1 MPFNNREDITL
12 IIPAAGKSS
21 RFPAMRPKWMLTHP
35 DGNMMIE
42 KVLKEFEYE
51 SYKNTYVIILREHC
65 DKFEADLVLEQA
77 FGSSV
82 SVIILEQET
91 SSCPETVLRAIEVAD
106 LKGRIIIKDTDCLV
120 TTESIINNNFVVGMK
135 IDERSTVKKI
145 QNKSFIVKNDDNLIQ
160 DIVEKSIVSDNIC
173 LGVYCLT
180 AEQFIES
187 YNEII
192 NSGMLFNNRELYI
205 SHIISHL
212 LINKKVAFQ
221 FVDAKNYVDWGTLKE
236 WQEERSKFNTYIFDI
251 DGVML
256 INYGK
261 YGSKNWS
268 NTLEPI
274 KENFD
279 LVKELSDQGHEIIFM
294 TSRTKEYLEFFKAFL
309 KENNIQYKTII
320 SGCNHGRRII
330 VNDFAS
336 TNPYPSCSS
345 ISIERNGNLK
355 TYLFK
360 GER

>member
-1 MPFNNREDITL
+1 MPFDNRKDITL
-12 IIPAAGKSS
+12 IVPAAGKSS
-21 RFPAMRPKWMLTHP
+21 RFPGMRPKWMLTHP

-42 KVLKEFEYE
+42 KVLKEFEYDK
-51 SYKNTYVIILREHC
+51 YKNTYVVTLREHC

-77 FGSSV
+77 FGNSV

-91 SSCPETVLRAIEVAD
+91 SSCPETVLRAIEAAN

-120 TTESIINNNFVVGMK
+120 ATESIIDKNFVVGMR

-180 AEQFIES
+180 VEQFIES
-187 YNEII
+187 YNEIVD
-192 NSGMLFNNRELYI
+192 SGVLLDNKELYV

-212 LINKKVAFQ
+212 LINRKVAFQ

-236 WQEERSKFNTYIFDI
+236 WQEERDRFNTYIFDI

-268 NTLEPI
+268 NTFEPI

-279 LVKELSDQGHEIIFM
+279 LVKKLSDQGSEIIFM
-294 TSRTKEYLEFFKAFL
+294 TSRTDEYLEFFKTFL
-309 KENNIQYKTII
+309 KENEIRYKTII
-320 SGCNHGRRII
+320 SGCNHGKRII

-355 TYLFK
+355 NLFT
-360 GER
+360 